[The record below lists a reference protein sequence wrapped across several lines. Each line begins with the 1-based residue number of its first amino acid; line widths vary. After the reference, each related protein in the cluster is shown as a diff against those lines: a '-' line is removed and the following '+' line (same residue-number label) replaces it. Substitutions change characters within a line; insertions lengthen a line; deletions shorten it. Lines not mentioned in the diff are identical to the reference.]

1 MTAAP
6 LLTIPEER
14 QRDELRR
21 ALEQV
26 EPFVTR
32 RFVSLTLQCA
42 AWMVLGWFLLGLSFN
57 LTDPDRAQAAFLGG
71 LLVGNGG
78 PAWTLVIAHWQRL
91 GE

>member
-1 MTAAP
+1 MTTAP
-6 LLTIPEER
+6 LLIIPEER

-21 ALEQV
+21 AREHV
-26 EPFVTR
+26 EPSVTR
-32 RFVSLTLQCA
+32 RAVGLTLQCA
-42 AWMVLGWFLLGLSFN
+42 GWMVLGWLLLGWSFN

-78 PAWTLVIAHWQRL
+78 PAWTLVIAQWRRL